1 MLRNDAP
8 IPFVEPLAEFVSMLY
23 PPASEGTLEPMMP
36 MITTTDYPAR
46 AASAATVSTW
56 QNVGARFELDHV
68 LALAG
73 RSAR

>member
-1 MLRNDAP
+1 
-8 IPFVEPLAEFVSMLY
+8 
-23 PPASEGTLEPMMP
+23 MMP
-36 MITTTDYPAR
+36 MITTTNYPAR
-46 AASAATVSTW
+46 AASAATVLTW

>member
-1 MLRNDAP
+1 MRNDAA
-8 IPFVEPLAEFVSMLY
+8 ILFVEPLAELVSMLY
-23 PPASEGTLEPMMP
+23 PPASERTREPMMP
-36 MITTTDYPAR
+36 MIDTTNYPAG
-46 AASAATVSTW
+46 AAPAATVSIW